1 MASTSKGLFGSSLAR
16 KYWMAATGLFLCTFL
31 VGHLL
36 GNLQLFVT
44 GEEGRQE
51 FNEYGHFMTTFPLV
65 KILSYL
71 TYISILL
78 HTVDG
83 IMLASQNRAARPV
96 GYVKENQSVNA
107 SWASRKMALLGILT
121 LLFLIIHMRSFWYE
135 MHYGTSV
142 REYTFFLGKEEL
154 VIKDLWTVTVTA
166 FEDWKYTAFYVLAF
180 LGLAL
185 HLSHGAK
192 SAFQSM
198 GINHPKYTP
207 MINKI
212 MTAFAWL
219 IPAGFIAVAIFL
231 FIEQPAQDIV
241 PLEYI
246 VK

>member
-36 GNLQLFVT
+36 GNLQLFYT
-44 GEEGRQE
+44 GVEGRQG
-51 FNEYGHFMTTFPLV
+51 FNDYGMFMTTFPLI
-65 KILSYL
+65 KILSYI
-71 TYISILL
+71 TYASVLL

-83 IMLASQNRAARPV
+83 IMLARQNRAARPV
-96 GYVKENQSVNA
+96 KYVKERRGTNS
-107 SWASRKMALLGILT
+107 SWASRNMALLGILT
-121 LLFLIIHMRSFWYE
+121 LLFLVIHMRSFWYE
-135 MHYGTSV
+135 MHFGTSV
-142 REYTFFLGKEEL
+142 LEYTPSGKVEP
-154 VIKDLWTVTVTA
+154 VKDLWTVTVTA

-207 MINKI
+207 MINKV

-219 IPAGFIAVAIFL
+219 IPAGFMAVAIFL
-231 FIEQPAQDIV
+231 FIEKPAQNIEA
-241 PLEYI
+241 LTYI
-246 VK
+246 TQ